1 MIIADSEIEVFG
13 ESTSHAVY
21 LMKVAVDRI
30 KWCNIG
36 CTFRFITFNIIYGM
50 NSFQIDRIFLPIIK
64 VMEQLLISGIKEQ
77 IGIFKDLGEK
87 N

>member
-13 ESTSHAVY
+13 ESTSHTVY
-21 LMKVAVDRI
+21 LMKVTVDRI
-30 KWCNIG
+30 GEK
-36 CTFRFITFNIIYGM
+36 

-77 IGIFKDLGEK
+77 IEIFKDLGEK

>member
-1 MIIADSEIEVFG
+1 
-13 ESTSHAVY
+13 
-21 LMKVAVDRI
+21 
-30 KWCNIG
+30 
-36 CTFRFITFNIIYGM
+36 M